1 MTDLRLFS
9 LRKTLFISIILG
21 IIAVAVM
28 TQGGFNGD
36 DGDTTKTTTTSSTT
50 TNTTSTTTTSTSDL
64 TGTTNTSRFAE
75 VNDGKSATQA
85 TMTEDADAGFNQP
98 SMGSLNGDSIRS
110 VFRVGAQFLIMSSM
124 FFGLMIAGYTM
135 VYNPED
141 LRSYVN
147 QSLQLAGYQSIV
159 SSWGKIWEFA
169 PGCQI
174 KIRGLVNP
182 EMQITLPLD
191 NQVLEYGFRIVG
203 DLAETSCHLEQLPV
217 KLQLIQLYL
226 DAMQNE

>member
-28 TQGGFNGD
+28 TQGGLNGD
-36 DGDTTKTTTTSSTT
+36 DSDTTQTTSSTT
-50 TNTTSTTTTSTSDL
+50 TSTSTQNVTGSTNASE
-64 TGTTNTSRFAE
+64 FAN
-75 VNDGKSATQA
+75 VADKSATQA
-85 TMTEDADAGFNQP
+85 TMTEERDAQAQLTEI
-98 SMGSLNGDSIRS
+98 GSIDGDSIRS
-110 VFRVGAQFLIMSSM
+110 IFRVGAQFLIMSSM
-124 FFGLMIAGYTM
+124 FLGLMIAGYTM

-159 SSWGKIWEFA
+159 SSWGKEWEFA

-182 EMQITLPLD
+182 EMLISMPLG

-203 DLAETSCHLEQLPV
+203 DLAETSCHIEQLPV

-226 DAMQNE
+226 EAMQNE